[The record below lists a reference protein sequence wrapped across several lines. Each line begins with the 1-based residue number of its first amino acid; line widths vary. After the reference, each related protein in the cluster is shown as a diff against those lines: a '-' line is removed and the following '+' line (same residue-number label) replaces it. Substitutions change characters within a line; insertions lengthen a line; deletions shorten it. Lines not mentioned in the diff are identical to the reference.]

1 VSNQT
6 EWWAAT
12 GQDESVPDL
21 FGGDRS
27 AAHQPPSRRA
37 RSSNRRAARRRRRQG
52 GRRGIVLVVALA
64 LVVGA
69 GYVVYS
75 VLGGMFSG
83 SSAGSQHVE
92 DFAGPGSGSA
102 TVVVEPGDTGAAI
115 GSKLVDAG
123 VVATTKAFNRAFEA
137 NPDAGSIQPGSYTL
151 LQNMPAA
158 AAIELLLNPSSRDVL
173 KITIPEGL
181 TVQQIVTRISE
192 KTLIPVDELKKTLKD
207 GESYGLPKQAKGEPE
222 GWLFPATYEI
232 DGEPTAK
239 GVLSKMTAKTVSVL
253 EKLNAPKDDWETI
266 ITKASLIERE
276 AKHDEDR
283 PKMARVI
290 ESRLA
295 EGWTLGI
302 DASTAYGL
310 GKPGTEL
317 TRADNEDGS
326 NPYNTR
332 VNPGLP
338 PTPIAS
344 PGQKSIEAVLKPADG
359 AWMYW
364 CTVNLDTGE
373 TRFAKTY
380 EEQKQNEALL
390 REWLAENG

>member
-1 VSNQT
+1 MSNQT
-6 EWWAAT
+6 EWWAPT
-12 GQDESVPDL
+12 GQDASTSDL

-27 AAHQPPSRRA
+27 AQHAPPSRRA
-37 RSSNRRAARRRRRQG
+37 RSSSRRASRRRRRQG
-52 GRRGIVLVVALA
+52 GQRGIVLVVALA

-75 VLGGMFSG
+75 VLGGMFS
-83 SSAGSQHVE
+83 AGSGSGQVE

-102 TVVVEPGDTGAAI
+102 TVVVEKGDTGSAI
-115 GSKLVDAG
+115 GAKLVDAG
-123 VVATTKAFNRAFEA
+123 VVATTKAFSRAFEA
-137 NPDAGSIQPGSYTL
+137 NPDAAGIQPGSYKL
-151 LQNMPAA
+151 LQGMPASA
-158 AAIELLLNPSSRDVL
+158 AVELLLNPSSRDVV
-173 KITIPEGL
+173 KITFREGL
-181 TVQQIVTRISE
+181 TVDQIVSRISE

-207 GESYGLPKQAKGEPE
+207 GDSYGLPKQANGEPE
-222 GWLFPATYEI
+222 GWLFPATYELE
-232 DGEPTAK
+232 GEPTAV
-239 GVLSKMTAKTVSVL
+239 GVLSAMTAKTVEVL
-253 EKLNAPKDDWETI
+253 EKLKAPKDDWETI

-290 ESRLA
+290 ESRLE

-338 PTPIAS
+338 PTPIAA
-344 PGQKSIEAVLKPADG
+344 PGEKSIDAVLHPADG
-359 AWMYW
+359 DWMYW

-373 TRFAKTY
+373 TRFAETY
-380 EEQKQNEALL
+380 DEQKANEALL
-390 REWLAENG
+390 RQWLAENG